1 MERQGGACI
10 KAGLGAIAAARENDF
25 AIVTSNLQYLAEA
38 IDAIITLLGRMY
50 DANIYQ
56 TLTAAAPLTTVHPAT
71 QAALKE
77 ETATRGM
84 VPLM

>member
-10 KAGLGAIAAARENDF
+10 KAGLGTIAAARENDF

-38 IDAIITLLGRMY
+38 IDAIITLLGPM
-50 DANIYQ
+50 
-56 TLTAAAPLTTVHPAT
+56 